1 MRMDY
6 SNPPILLL
14 LGIFLLIGW
23 SAHTVGK
30 FLKIPRV
37 TLLLLAGLVCGP
49 FVLDIFP
56 QNIIQWFPDI
66 SHMALAMVGFLL
78 GANFVK
84 EEFEESGRAIIY
96 ISLGKT
102 IAASLLVFVAVLI
115 MKQNLALAFLLAG
128 IAPASAPA
136 ATIDVI
142 HESKA
147 KGPLAKTVLGVVAI
161 DDAWGVILFS
171 IFIVFAEA
179 LCGKGHLVAGMLKGL
194 WDIGGAIILGTII
207 GFPMS
212 WLTGRITKGE
222 PTLVEASGFVFLCG
236 GLALLFDVSYLL
248 ACMVLGAIVA
258 NFAKHHSRPF
268 RDIEDANEPFMII
281 FFLLAGYKFN
291 ISILYTL
298 GSLGLVYIAARILGF
313 ITGGYIAARLANAPD
328 IIKQSIGW
336 CLFPQ
341 AGVAL
346 GLALLATEN
355 FPELGEYLLS
365 LIVGTTI
372 IFEIFGPVVTRWHLH
387 KAGEF

>member
-128 IAPASAPA
+128 IAPRISAGCY
-136 ATIDVI
+136 
-142 HESKA
+142 H
-147 KGPLAKTVLGVVAI
+147 
-161 DDAWGVILFS
+161 
-171 IFIVFAEA
+171 
-179 LCGKGHLVAGMLKGL
+179 
-194 WDIGGAIILGTII
+194 
-207 GFPMS
+207 
-212 WLTGRITKGE
+212 
-222 PTLVEASGFVFLCG
+222 
-236 GLALLFDVSYLL
+236 
-248 ACMVLGAIVA
+248 
-258 NFAKHHSRPF
+258 
-268 RDIEDANEPFMII
+268 
-281 FFLLAGYKFN
+281 
-291 ISILYTL
+291 
-298 GSLGLVYIAARILGF
+298 
-313 ITGGYIAARLANAPD
+313 
-328 IIKQSIGW
+328 
-336 CLFPQ
+336 
-341 AGVAL
+341 
-346 GLALLATEN
+346 
-355 FPELGEYLLS
+355 
-365 LIVGTTI
+365 
-372 IFEIFGPVVTRWHLH
+372 
-387 KAGEF
+387 